1 MYIDIET
8 NEIITTEQLFS
19 EYESMRSAQ
28 PEEYNYSFADY
39 VHNCLTENN
48 GTLEKIRS

>member
-8 NEIITTEQLFS
+8 NEIISTEQLLA

-39 VHNCLTENN
+39 VHNCMTENN
-48 GTLEKIRS
+48 GTLERYHS